1 MNRDEI
7 TAKIAE
13 LEKKIQMD
21 KLQKNG
27 AYSTG
32 SVVGS
37 AEHGVKADSYALCLG
52 GGGGKGAYQLGVYR
66 ALAEYGLMDKVTA
79 ISGTSIGAINAV
91 LFACNDP
98 DRSEE
103 AWKKIHFETVFDVD
117 PDLMFNDKSG
127 FMSRREMIKLMDSY
141 VDYGKLSDGQVTV
154 YAAIA
159 ECAQEDERQ
168 AEYISLAGMDAEEIR
183 TVVMASSTLPML
195 YESVT

>member
-79 ISGTSIGAINAV
+79 ISGTSIGACFSRAMI
-91 LFACNDP
+91 LT
-98 DRSEE
+98 E
-103 AWKKIHFETVFDVD
+103 A
-117 PDLMFNDKSG
+117 
-127 FMSRREMIKLMDSY
+127 RRH
-141 VDYGKLSDGQVTV
+141 G
-154 YAAIA
+154 
-159 ECAQEDERQ
+159 RR
-168 AEYISLAGMDAEEIR
+168 YILR
-183 TVVMASSTLPML
+183 RCLTLIL
-195 YESVT
+195 I

>member
-1 MNRDEI
+1 MPGRMMPE
-7 TAKIAE
+7 
-13 LEKKIQMD
+13 
-21 KLQKNG
+21 KLQ
-27 AYSTG
+27 
-32 SVVGS
+32 
-37 AEHGVKADSYALCLG
+37 DALSPVIWLTAMRC
-52 GGGGKGAYQLGVYR
+52 
-66 ALAEYGLMDKVTA
+66 ALAVAAVKERTSSGCTEYGLMDKVTA

-141 VDYGKLSDGQVTV
+141 VDYGKLSDGHVTV

-159 ECAQEDERQ
+159 ECAQEGDRLS
-168 AEYISLAGMDAEEIR
+168 I
-183 TVVMASSTLPML
+183 
-195 YESVT
+195 